1 MDGEKNRENKFL
13 WMWKK
18 EMKKQKQ
25 TVPAFGEA
33 NWKSIEVQQHSIIL
47 YDGWF
52 FKHID
57 SDSIGARFFLLLFIS
72 VQSIRNVPDSLFVCF
87 TLPPDNCA
95 IVLV

>member
-57 SDSIGARFFLLLFIS
+57 SDSIGARFFAS
-72 VQSIRNVPDSLFVCF
+72 SSSIHQRAKHSE
-87 TLPPDNCA
+87 CA
-95 IVLV
+95 G